1 MDRGRAIAA
10 ELLVALTADAAVI
23 VRRVTAFSD
32 RLEFWLLIRL
42 AERTGG
48 MQDAQLRVK
57 LPDGR
62 SQLLRRVPAGATAEY
77 HDGEFTID
85 EPVDGVVTFG
95 LDWPSR
101 GIADARASLSVAS
114 S

>member
-1 MDRGRAIAA
+1 VDRGRAIAA
-10 ELLVALTADAAVI
+10 ELLLALTNDAAVI
-23 VRRVTAFSD
+23 VRRVTAFPD

-48 MQDAQLRVK
+48 MDDAQLRVE

-62 SQLLRRVPAGATAEY
+62 TQMLRRLRAGAEAEHY
-77 HDGEFTID
+77 HGEFAVE
-85 EPVDGVVTFG
+85 EPVEGVVTFV

-101 GIADARASLSVAS
+101 GIADARTSLAVAS
-114 S
+114 T

>member
-1 MDRGRAIAA
+1 VDRGSAIAA
-10 ELLVALTADAAVI
+10 ELLLALTNDAAVI

-32 RLEFWLLIRL
+32 RLEFWLLIRR

-48 MQDAQLRVK
+48 MDDARLRVE

-62 SQLLRRVPAGATAEY
+62 TQMLRGVRAGAAADHY
-77 HDGEFTID
+77 HSECTVE
-85 EPVDGVVTFG
+85 EPVDGVLTFV

-101 GIADARASLSVAS
+101 GIADARASLSVPAT
-114 S
+114 